1 MALALNPN
9 GSGIPGLD
17 DAPRKPSK
25 VLLVGVGVSAAAHV
39 ALIGYLAYQKYV
51 TPLPAMQED
60 QALIIEPP
68 YTPPKPP
75 PPPPPT
81 DRRPPTSNPVKLHP
95 PVVTPVTPPAVL
107 PVKTLDIPEGPM
119 TSGPPTLTAD
129 PPAPPSP
136 PAPPAKVITRANWL
150 RMPSV
155 EDMARYYPD
164 SAMRRDVSGQATLG
178 CVVAVNGTVR
188 DCVVISESPAG
199 EGFGAAALKVSRF
212 FRMKPQMENGEPVD
226 GATVRIP
233 IRFSTG
239 GKAATAL

>member
-1 MALALNPN
+1 MNLALHPN

-25 VLLVGVGVSAAAHV
+25 VLLIGIGVSAAAHI

-51 TPLPAMQED
+51 TPLPRMDED
-60 QALIIEPP
+60 RAFVLEPI

-81 DRRPPTSNPVKLHP
+81 NQPPPQAAAPKLHIPLQTPFETP
-95 PVVTPVTPPAVL
+95 PPLVADPIVEGPPATGPITTLTPTPPA
-107 PVKTLDIPEGPM
+107 
-119 TSGPPTLTAD
+119 

-136 PAPPAKVITRANWL
+136 PTKMITRANWL
-150 RMPSV
+150 RLPSAD
-155 EDMARYYPD
+155 DMARYYPE
-164 SAMRRDVSGQATLG
+164 SAQRRGLSGSATLN

-188 DCVVISESPAG
+188 DCSVLSETPTD
-199 EGFGAAALKVSRF
+199 EGFGNAALKVSRF
-212 FRMKPQMENGEPVD
+212 FKMKPQMENGQAVD

-233 IRFSTG
+233 IRFNAG
-239 GKAATAL
+239 A